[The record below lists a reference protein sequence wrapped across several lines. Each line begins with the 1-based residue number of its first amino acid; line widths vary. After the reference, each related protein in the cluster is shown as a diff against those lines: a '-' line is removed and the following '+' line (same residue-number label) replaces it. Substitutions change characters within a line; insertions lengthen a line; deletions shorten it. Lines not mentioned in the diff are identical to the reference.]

1 MKKILLL
8 SVLLSQS
15 VFADDI
21 QLVARA
27 SDAHGRAGHNVSVET
42 FHSAY
47 IKNTSGKRKD
57 YQFIF
62 CAFVENTDNIK
73 SCLRKRITLKHGE
86 VYLDH
91 YSPGKF
97 LIDVKRGTYKVIADS
112 MVGDQKV
119 EGYATLTVN

>member
-21 QLVARA
+21 QVIARA
-27 SDAHGRAGHNVSVET
+27 YDTRGRQGHNIRVET

-47 IKNTSGKRKD
+47 IKNTSGTRKD
-57 YQFIF
+57 YRFTW
-62 CAFVENTDNIK
+62 CAFVENTDNVRQCFYEK
-73 SCLRKRITLKHGE
+73 ITLKHGE
-86 VYLDH
+86 VYRDH
-91 YSPGKF
+91 YSAGKF
-97 LIDVKRGTYKVIADS
+97 FVDVKRGTYKIIAES

-119 EGYATLTVN
+119 EGYATLTVV